1 MARVAI
7 IDDSE
12 DALELFR
19 VILRD
24 DDEYLTYSS
33 GLKFLEDFRPGRFA
47 LILLDIA
54 MPVMDG
60 FEVLR
65 RVRALDK
72 DVPVVAITAL
82 ASPAEREKA
91 LSAGFCDY
99 FVKPIL
105 EIEKFRQAVYSH
117 VGECANPPYDP
128 SRREGAA

>member
-1 MARVAI
+1 MARIAI

-12 DALELFR
+12 DVLELLR

-33 GLKFLEDFRPGRFA
+33 GMKFLEDFSPGRFA

-54 MPVMDG
+54 MPLMDG

-65 RVRALDK
+65 RIQALDK

-105 EIEKFRQAVYSH
+105 EIEKFRQAVYS
-117 VGECANPPYDP
+117 
-128 SRREGAA
+128 

>member
-7 IDDSE
+7 VDDSK
-12 DALELFR
+12 DVLELFR
-19 VILRD
+19 VILKN
-24 DDEYLTYSS
+24 DDEFLTYSS
-33 GLKFLEDFRPGRFA
+33 GPAFLADFIPGRFA

-60 FEVLR
+60 FEVFR
-65 RVRALDK
+65 RVQALDK

-82 ASPAEREKA
+82 ASQAEREKA

-105 EIEKFRQAVYSH
+105 EIEKF
-117 VGECANPPYDP
+117 
-128 SRREGAA
+128 